1 MPPNQLGYGII
12 LLFITTFAVLCSTYL
27 LMTMTFERLCSIIW
41 PLKAASF
48 SMVKRTRIIIAC
60 VFVTCFSYSI
70 PFLFITGNRGKIC
83 IPNKFA
89 SVTVLGEV
97 YYWLTQIFMFII
109 PFSSLLTMNSIIIHT
124 LRKRSRLN
132 ISGQGQNEGQT
143 LKIKHSEKQ
152 IFTMLLLV
160 TFTYLILS
168 FSMRVLNFYHN
179 FYTGSTP
186 SYYAGF
192 HLIYQIG
199 VQSFYTNHAINFFF
213 YVLSGRKFKTDLMN
227 LLISRKSNKN
237 EITTV
242 SKDNWDYPMFWRR
255 LSYHLYNGMY
265 LLQRIHLLMSTRHR
279 TLLKEI

>member
-1 MPPNQLGYGII
+1 MPPNELGYCIMAV
-12 LLFITTFAVLCSTYL
+12 FITTFAVLCSTYL
-27 LMTMTFERLCSIIW
+27 LITMTFERLCSIIW

-48 SMVKRTRIIIAC
+48 NTVKRARIIIAC
-60 VFVTCFSYSI
+60 VFVTCFTYCI

-89 SVTVLGEV
+89 SVTVLGEF
-97 YYWLTQIFMFII
+97 YYWLTQIFIFII

-124 LRKRSRLN
+124 LRKRSKLN
-132 ISGQGQNEGQT
+132 ISEPGGQGQSEGQT

-160 TFTYLILS
+160 TFMYLILS
-168 FSMRVLNFYHN
+168 FPMRALNCYGY
-179 FYTGSTP
+179 FYTGNTP

-199 VQSFYTNHAINFFF
+199 FDTFYTNHAINFFL
-213 YVLSGRKFKTDLMN
+213 YVLSGRKFRTDLMN
-227 LLISRKSNKN
+227 LLIPRKLNKN

-242 SKDNWDYPMFWRR
+242 SNDN
-255 LSYHLYNGMY
+255 
-265 LLQRIHLLMSTRHR
+265 
-279 TLLKEI
+279 